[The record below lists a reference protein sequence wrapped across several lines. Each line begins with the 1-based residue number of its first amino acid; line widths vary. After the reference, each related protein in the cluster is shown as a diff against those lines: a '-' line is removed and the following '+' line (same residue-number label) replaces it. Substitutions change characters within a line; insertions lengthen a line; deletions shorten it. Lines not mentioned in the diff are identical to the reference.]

1 MYDIEPGDPLR
12 IQNKLSIYNVLVRK
26 KTSETGQLQRV
37 PNGDAPTLAAQYPK
51 RPIAGCWTRRT
62 RNGNENRKRQQSS
75 RSLRHNGPI

>member
-51 RPIAGCWTRRT
+51 RPIAERT
-62 RNGNENRKRQQSS
+62 VKK
-75 RSLRHNGPI
+75 SLRTAFRSGGL

>member
-12 IQNKLSIYNVLVRK
+12 IQNKLSIYNVLVIK

-51 RPIAGCWTRRT
+51 RPSLTAGLGEAETEMRT
-62 RNGNENRKRQQSS
+62 ENANSVTSS
-75 RSLRHNGPI
+75 PS

>member
-12 IQNKLSIYNVLVRK
+12 IQNKLSIYNVLVIK

-51 RPIAGCWTRRT
+51 RPIIAERT
-62 RNGNENRKRQQSS
+62 VKK
-75 RSLRHNGPI
+75 SLRTAFRSGGLYLGFN

>member
-12 IQNKLSIYNVLVRK
+12 IQNKLSIYNVLVIK

-51 RPIAGCWTRRT
+51 RPIAERT
-62 RNGNENRKRQQSS
+62 VKK
-75 RSLRHNGPI
+75 SLRTAFRSGGLYLGFN